1 MMESAFMTNNMIN
14 NNKDFYYH
22 RTENKTCSNST
33 QHFHSGFEL
42 YYMKEGKCHYV
53 IEDKYFDIISGDVIL
68 IPSGTL
74 HGTNYGSKPCTRL
87 LLNFPEAFIDTEI
100 LRAIKSMGYIY
111 RNSETTAA
119 INELFYLIEQ
129 EYLRNDL
136 LSRPALKSYT
146 EGILMIMLRRSKK
159 VEEDRNSIVDA
170 AVRYIQ
176 DNYTSTIRLAD
187 VAKMLS
193 VSEEHLSRLFKKEI
207 TFGFSEYITLI
218 RLQKAEH
225 MLKNEPS
232 RAVTEVAY
240 TCGFNDS
247 NYFSYKFK
255 KAYGITPSEL
265 RDGKENAT
273 PQPPNYTN

>member
-1 MMESAFMTNNMIN
+1 MTNNIIN
-14 NNKDFYYH
+14 NNEDFYYH

-53 IEDKYFDIISGDVIL
+53 INDNSFDIVPGDVIL
-68 IPSGTL
+68 IPSGTI

-87 LLNFPEAFIDTEI
+87 LLNFPESFISTEI
-100 LRAIKSMGYIY
+100 LSAVKSMGYIY
-111 RNSETTAA
+111 RNAETIPA
-119 INELFYLIEQ
+119 INELFFLIEQ
-129 EYLRNDL
+129 EYLRNDS
-136 LSRPALKSYT
+136 LSSSALRAYT
-146 EGILMIMLRRSKK
+146 EGILMIMIRKSRK
-159 VEEDRNSIVDA
+159 VDERRNSIVDA
-170 AVRYIQ
+170 AVKYIQ
-176 DNYTSTIRLAD
+176 ENYTSTIRLAE

-193 VSEEHLSRLFKKEI
+193 VSEEHLSRIFKKEI

-240 TCGFNDS
+240 ACGFNDS

-255 KAYGITPSEL
+255 KAYGVTPSEV
-265 RDGKENAT
+265 RDGRENEI
-273 PQPPNYTN
+273 PQPPNYIN

>member
-1 MMESAFMTNNMIN
+1 MNTNMIN
-14 NNKDFYYH
+14 KTENFYYH
-22 RTENKTCSNST
+22 RTENKICSNST
-33 QHFHSGFEL
+33 QHFHSGFEI

-53 IEDKYFDIISGDVIL
+53 INEHSFDIISGDIVL
-68 IPSGTL
+68 IPSGTT

-87 LLNFPEAFIDTEI
+87 LVNFADDFISQDI
-100 LRAIKSMGYIY
+100 LTAIKELGSIY
-111 RNSETTAA
+111 RNPETISA

-129 EYLRNDL
+129 EYLRNDH
-136 LSRPALKSYT
+136 LSISALKAYT
-146 EGILMIMLRRSKK
+146 EGILMIMIRKSKK
-159 VEEDRNSIVDA
+159 LSTERNSIVQA

-176 DNYTSTIRLAD
+176 ENYASTIRLAD

-193 VSEEHLSRLFKKEI
+193 VSEEHLSRTFKKEI

-240 TCGFNDS
+240 ACGFNDS

-255 KAYGITPSEL
+255 KAYGITPSEV
-265 RDGKENAT
+265 RDGKRNDA
-273 PQPPNYTN
+273 PSPPIT

>member
-1 MMESAFMTNNMIN
+1 MTANLLKNNE
-14 NNKDFYYH
+14 DFYFH
-22 RTENKTCSNST
+22 RVENKTCSNST
-33 QHFHSGFEL
+33 LHFHSGFEL
-42 YYMKEGKCHYV
+42 YYMREGKCHYV
-53 IEDKYFDIISGDVIL
+53 IDDNSFDIVSGDVIL
-68 IPSGTL
+68 IPSGTV

-87 LLNFPEAFIDTEI
+87 LINFPENFITPEI
-100 LRAIKSMGYIY
+100 LSTIKSIGYIY
-111 RNSETTAA
+111 KNPETIPA

-129 EYLRNDL
+129 EYLRNDF
-136 LSRPALKSYT
+136 LSYSALKAYT
-146 EGILMIMLRRSKK
+146 EGILMIMIRKSKQI
-159 VEEDRNSIVDA
+159 DNTRNSIVDT
-170 AVRYIQ
+170 AVKYIQ
-176 DNYTSTIRLAD
+176 ENYTSTIRLAD

-193 VSEEHLSRLFKKEI
+193 VSEEHLSRIFKKEI

-240 TCGFNDS
+240 ACGFNDS

-255 KAYGITPSEL
+255 KAYGITPSQL
-265 RDGKENAT
+265 RDGKEMDN